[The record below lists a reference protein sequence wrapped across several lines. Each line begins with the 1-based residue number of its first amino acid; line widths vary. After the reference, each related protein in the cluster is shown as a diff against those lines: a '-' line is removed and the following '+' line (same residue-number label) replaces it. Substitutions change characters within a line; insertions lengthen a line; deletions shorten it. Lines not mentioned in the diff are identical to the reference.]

1 MLIDWNRILNFVYN
15 DRNPRND
22 RKDMYDEEEKHTDDE
37 DTKIEREI
45 TIVRE
50 GKDYN
55 SDFKT
60 KKPARDAIS
69 WQNFWHLPADFMLK

>member
-1 MLIDWNRILNFVYN
+1 MFIDWNRILNFVYN

-60 KKPARDAIS
+60 LKNQQEMLS
-69 WQNFWHLPADFMLK
+69 ADRIFDICLQTSC